1 MATPA
6 RSEKFEGRPAL
17 TTDSWL
23 RAALALAVLHAAA
36 IAILQARPGLIA
48 TVLWYLEP
56 PLAALAAIA
65 LLALALIRSR
75 RASSRE
81 ARTPTARRVP
91 TPGQLVGYLTLA
103 AIIGSLAAFRTYP
116 SSHDAH
122 PSKVLFRLPLDGP
135 VRVVWGGATLGVNYH
150 AMLPD
155 QRWAYDLLVTE
166 RGRTFRND
174 GTRLDDYYAYG
185 LPVLA
190 PADGVVQAIHDGEPD
205 GPIGQWWFF
214 RTAGNHVV
222 LQIAPAEFLFIAHLQ
237 PRSVAVATG
246 DRIRA
251 GQLIGRVGNSGN
263 SREPHVHLH
272 VQDRPTPYLA
282 EGVPFSFH
290 RYRVNGV
297 EVEQGMP
304 HGGWQRPMSYTGQ
317 IVEDVGRR

>member
-1 MATPA
+1 VVTPS
-6 RSEKFEGRPAL
+6 RSEDESRRAL
-17 TTDSWL
+17 TIDSWL
-23 RAALALAVLHAAA
+23 RAALALVVLHAAA
-36 IAILQARPGLIA
+36 MAIVQVRPGVIA

-56 PLAALAAIA
+56 PLAALGAIA

-75 RASSRE
+75 RASRE
-81 ARTPTARRVP
+81 GRVSTTSRVP
-91 TPGQLVGYLTLA
+91 THGQLVGYLALA
-103 AIIGSLAAFRTYP
+103 AVIGSLAVFRTYP

-122 PSKVLFRLPLDGP
+122 PSKALFRLPLDGP
-135 VRVVWGGATLGVNYH
+135 VRVVWGGATLGMNYH

-185 LPVLA
+185 RPVLA
-190 PADGVVQAIHDGEPD
+190 PADGVVHTIHDGEPD
-205 GPIGQWWFF
+205 GPIGQWWFL

-222 LQIAPAEFLFIAHLQ
+222 LQVAPAEFLFIAHLQ
-237 PRSVAVATG
+237 PRSIAVATG
-246 DRIRA
+246 DRVRA

-282 EGVPFSFH
+282 EGVPFFFH
-290 RYRVNGV
+290 RYRVDGV
-297 EVEQGMP
+297 EVVRGMP